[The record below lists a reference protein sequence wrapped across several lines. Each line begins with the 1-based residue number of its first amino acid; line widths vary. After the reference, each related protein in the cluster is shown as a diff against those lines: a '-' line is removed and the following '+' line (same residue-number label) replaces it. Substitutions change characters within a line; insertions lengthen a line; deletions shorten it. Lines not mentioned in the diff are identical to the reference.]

1 MRASRRLRGCVYG
14 AAVGDALGVPFEFMR
29 RGTFGCVGM
38 VGHGTHD
45 QQAGTWSDDTS
56 MILAELDCLAD
67 TGGYGDCYEYW
78 TRWLDGGAYT
88 PDGVTFDF
96 GGTTARAITER
107 RGQAG
112 EWDKGNGSVM
122 RTAPLALL
130 DELDMSGIVAMGA
143 MTHDTWECDCA
154 CEGVARMV
162 REAAE
167 GTRPKDFGPP
177 DNPGSAYCH
186 DTEMLARH
194 CVATS
199 GSYREAVL
207 KAVNFGGDTDT
218 TACVTGAIAATLW
231 GMDVIPMEWMEALRG
246 KDLIEG
252 VLAKFG
258 V

>member
-1 MRASRRLRGCVYG
+1 MLFRS
-14 AAVGDALGVPFEFMR
+14 
-29 RGTFGCVGM
+29 
-38 VGHGTHD
+38 
-45 QQAGTWSDDTS
+45 
-56 MILAELDCLAD
+56 
-67 TGGYGDCYEYW
+67 
-78 TRWLDGGAYT
+78 
-88 PDGVTFDF
+88 DF

-231 GMDVIPMEWMEALRG
+231 GMDAIPMEWMEALRG

>member
-143 MTHDTWECDCA
+143 MTHDTWEIGRASC
-154 CEGVARMV
+154 
-162 REAAE
+162 RE
-167 GTRPKDFGPP
+167 R
-177 DNPGSAYCH
+177 
-186 DTEMLARH
+186 
-194 CVATS
+194 V
-199 GSYREAVL
+199 
-207 KAVNFGGDTDT
+207 
-218 TACVTGAIAATLW
+218 
-231 GMDVIPMEWMEALRG
+231 
-246 KDLIEG
+246 
-252 VLAKFG
+252 
-258 V
+258 